1 MSDSK
6 PFQEQ
11 DASVVL
17 NSENEGTLEFSG
29 AETMRVDDGS
39 VSMVKKFFE
48 RHFPRVLGDYGG
60 LVGLCE
66 KTGLGPP
73 PCFMRLPAELQ
84 RKILESLHGVDLAK
98 VGCVCSELRDL
109 SSDNEL
115 WKQKF
120 IEEFGGGAAAASEIV
135 EWKAKFASF
144 WKNSMWN
151 NSFWKALELFQGDD
165 DFNAMLIG
173 MILIDGLI

>member
-6 PFQEQ
+6 LFQEQ

-17 NSENEGTLEFSG
+17 NSENEGTQEFSG
-29 AETMRVDDGS
+29 AETMREDDGS
-39 VSMVKKFFE
+39 VSTVKKFLE
-48 RHFPRVLGDYGG
+48 RRFPRVLGEELGDYGG

-66 KTGLGPP
+66 KTGFGP
-73 PCFMRLPAELQ
+73 LPAELQ

-120 IEEFGGGAAAASEIV
+120 IEEFGGVAVAASEIV
-135 EWKAKFASF
+135 EWKDKFASF
-144 WKNSMWN
+144 WTWTTWEMDQWKDLAPPTDWFELPRLED
-151 NSFWKALELFQGDD
+151 FWFL
-165 DFNAMLIG
+165 
-173 MILIDGLI
+173 